1 MSAAPESPP
10 SGARAAPGE
19 YLKALGVDV
28 WVLRDRPEVP
38 EAAGVVSEPRAP
50 TPARVPRDAH
60 VSTPADGPGPTGEAP
75 TFRIRGFRLGRALA
89 LIDEP
94 LWPHRRFFLDVAQ
107 AMNGW
112 RADRREDVH
121 FDWPQLAGGQLLSA
135 DAGLE
140 AAGRAFRAFVAAQAE
155 DDARVL
161 AVGAR
166 VAELLGSAPELAVLH
181 LDRVVDGAD
190 KRDLWRRILSLP

>member
-1 MSAAPESPP
+1 MNT
-10 SGARAAPGE
+10 RAASRE
-19 YLKALGVDV
+19 YLNALGVDV
-28 WVLRDRPEVP
+28 WVLRDRSGAPGVAAPAHGTFDEGAATP
-38 EAAGVVSEPRAP
+38 AEAPVDADDSAGARAP
-50 TPARVPRDAH
+50 A
-60 VSTPADGPGPTGEAP
+60 GEAV
-75 TFRIRGFRLGRALA
+75 TFRIRGFRLGRVLA

-94 LWPHRRFFLDVAQ
+94 LWPQRRFFLDVAQ

-112 RADRREDVH
+112 RTDRREDVH

-140 AAGRAFRAFVAAQAE
+140 AAGRAFRAFVTAQAE

-166 VAELLGSAPELAVLH
+166 VAELLGAAPEWAVLY
-181 LDRVVDGAD
+181 LDQVVDGPD
-190 KRDLWRRILSLP
+190 RRDLWRRILSLP